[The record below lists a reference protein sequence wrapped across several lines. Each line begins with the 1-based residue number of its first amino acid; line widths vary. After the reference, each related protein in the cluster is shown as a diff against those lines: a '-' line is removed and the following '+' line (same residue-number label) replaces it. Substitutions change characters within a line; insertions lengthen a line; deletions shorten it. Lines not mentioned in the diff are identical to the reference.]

1 MKSIYKRAV
10 SIEQKL
16 QTHQHNRGTLQCSC
30 ETKAKAQAQA
40 QAGEMVFAEYN
51 KMGARYLFFL
61 LEVGDGKLN
70 SMKVM

>member
-16 QTHQHNRGTLQCSC
+16 QTHQHNTGTLQCSC

-51 KMGARYLFFL
+51 IMGAQYLFFL
-61 LEVGDGKLN
+61 IELGDGKLN

>member
-16 QTHQHNRGTLQCSC
+16 QTHQHNRGTLQWSC

-40 QAGEMVFAEYN
+40 EEMVFAEYN
-51 KMGARYLFFL
+51 TMGAQYLFFL
-61 LEVGDGKLN
+61 IEIGDGKLN